1 MTPTVQDLIN
11 TKNSLDFNVDELTNT
26 LRQLSYVVKVIVVQR
41 GSWYDFQLTTNQ
53 EFLDDNQLDHI
64 FELVIDS
71 NLDTRQ
77 RTGKKVYFK
86 HSFVGVEKYYVE
98 DEEFSDWFDA
108 YFAALELVD
117 ESLSPSQFS
126 EEVNRL
132 IETREI

>member
-1 MTPTVQDLIN
+1 MTPTVQD

-26 LRQLSYVVKVIVVQR
+26 LRQLSYLVRVKVVQR
-41 GSWYDFQLTTNQ
+41 ANWYEFQLTTNQ

-71 NLDTRQ
+71 NLDIRQ

-86 HSFVGVEKYYVE
+86 HSFMGVEKYYVKNK
-98 DEEFSDWFDA
+98 EFSDWFDA

-117 ESLSPSQFS
+117 EGLPLSQFWK
-126 EEVNRL
+126 EVNRL